1 MQVRTRSKRRIQ
13 RELPADLAD
22 AIKVFSKAHGEG
34 IIAKPGVSQ
43 KFSVTPTGCFILDFA
58 LCGGWPEGYASMVY
72 GYHST
77 AKSTILLNGV
87 REFQNKHP
95 EKYVVWIDVEGLY
108 DEEWARK
115 IGCDIDRLI
124 VSTPEYGEQAVDIL
138 EDMLQRVSVGLIIL
152 DSIPACAPMK
162 VLENSAEDDT
172 MAALARLM
180 GKMCSK
186 LTTRLNSGRRQG
198 HYVSVWLINQLRNK
212 VGVTYGSPRHL
223 PGGFQINHVP
233 STKVWLKLTKEVE
246 GKDSFGSD
254 CPDYNESAFKIEK
267 RKHGSS
273 INDGA
278 FDLILNAQNPYVR
291 QGCVDNVPTIMTFAK
306 KMGFIA
312 GGGGNYR
319 LLTEKRG
326 TIENQRTGATREKD
340 FTKFAKFDDIAEFLY
355 QNEEEQITLARS
367 ILVAQRK
374 SKGLDPLPRDGYLVA
389 PGGRLVELTEED

>member
-1 MQVRTRSKRRIQ
+1 MQTRKRVRTAAQ
-13 RELPADLAD
+13 RELPADLVE

-34 IIAKPGVSQ
+34 IVAKPGTTQ
-43 KFSVTPTGCFILDFA
+43 KLAVTPTGCFVLDFA
-58 LCGGWPEGYASMVY
+58 LNGGWPEGYASMVY

-77 AKSTILLNGV
+77 AKSTMLLNGV
-87 REFQNKHP
+87 REFQLKHP
-95 EKYVVWIDVEGLY
+95 DKYVVWIDVEGLY
-108 DEEWARK
+108 DEDWARK
-115 IGCDIDRLI
+115 IGCDISRI
-124 VSTPEYGEQAVDIL
+124 IASTPEYGEMAVDIL

-152 DSIPACAPMK
+152 DSVPACAPMK
-162 VLENSAEDDT
+162 VLDNSAEDDT

-186 LTTRLNSGRRQG
+186 MTTRMNAGRRQN

-233 STKVWLKLTKEVE
+233 TTKVWLKLTKEVE
-246 GKDSFGSD
+246 GKDAYGSD

-278 FDLILNAQNPYVR
+278 FDLILNATHEYVR
-291 QGCVDNVPTIMTFAK
+291 QGTVDNVPTLISFAK
-306 KMGFIA
+306 KMGFIS
-312 GGGGNYR
+312 GGGGNYNLLSELRGEIVNEKTGETR
-319 LLTEKRG
+319 LKP
-326 TIENQRTGATREKD
+326 
-340 FTKFAKFDDIAEFLY
+340 FTKFSKFDDISNYLY
-355 QNEEEQITLARS
+355 QNDEEMVTLWRS
-367 ILVAQRK
+367 LLVRQRV

-389 PGGRLVELTEED
+389 PHGRLVELIDED